1 MPPVIPLYATG
12 YAPEGNWLAGAC
24 PLGSRVESKAS
35 RYWGFLAA
43 LWAFYFLLVFS
54 VGRYPELTQTLT
66 WGGALIVGTLT
77 AFAFF
82 KRRQPLPREAWLLW
96 GFAVWCLTGLPF
108 VINLPAFTRALQM
121 AFELAMITTLVG
133 VIIRNSGSFKWFYFA
148 FIGSVFF
155 NVLAGLETLSLD
167 NLAADSVVAQHRSG
181 GLTGNAN
188 GLGFYCFIGLLSV
201 MGLFAEIR
209 SLPGRVALLATTLP
223 GLYGL
228 VVSASR
234 GAFTIFLITL
244 LLWPLMCLKD
254 LLRYRLLVIAA
265 VILFVGLAAG
275 FGHRV
280 LEDTYLGKR
289 MNGAIRMEDNSS
301 QTRFELFTAA
311 LKTFAEH
318 PIAGVGVGQF
328 RFVNGF
334 DLVSHDEWGDL
345 LSGTGLVGFSLYMSM
360 YVSLWLRLRRA
371 SRRAG
376 DVLMRY
382 RLNFAKLTLVVLVIS
397 GMLFRSHHICIDSM
411 FLIALVVGT
420 ADWAERQTRKPQ
432 ALPAPSLAGSLI
444 EEPLIVQAA
453 TTTLD
458 PIP

>member
-1 MPPVIPLYATG
+1 MPNSPVIPLYATG
-12 YAPEGNWLAGAC
+12 YTPEGDWLAGAC
-24 PLGSRVESKAS
+24 PLGSQIESKTP
-35 RYWGFLAA
+35 RYWSFLSA

-54 VGRYPELTQTLT
+54 VGRYPEFTQPLT

-82 KRRQPLPREAWLLW
+82 KRLQPLPREAWLLW
-96 GFAVWCLTGLPF
+96 AFAAWCLAGLPF

-121 AFELAMITTLVG
+121 AVELAMITTLVG

-148 FIGSVFF
+148 FVGSVFF

-254 LLRYRLLVIAA
+254 LLRYRLLVLLAALLFAA
-265 VILFVGLAAG
+265 VAVG

-280 LEDTYLGKR
+280 LEETYLGKR
-289 MNGAIRMEDNSS
+289 MNEAIRMEDNSS
-301 QTRFELFTAA
+301 QTRLELFSAA
-311 LKTFAEH
+311 LKAFAEH

-345 LSGTGLVGFSLYMSM
+345 LSGTGLVGFSLYMSV
-360 YVSLWLRLRRA
+360 YLSLWLRLRRA

-382 RLNFAKLTLVVLVIS
+382 RLNFAKLMLVVLVIS
-397 GMLFRSHHICIDSM
+397 GVLFRSHYICIDSM

-432 ALPAPSLAGSLI
+432 AQPAPSLAGSLI
-444 EEPLIVQAA
+444 EEPLIGQPVF
-453 TTTLD
+453 D
-458 PIP
+458 

>member
-1 MPPVIPLYATG
+1 MASQ
-12 YAPEGNWLAGAC
+12 E
-24 PLGSRVESKAS
+24 ESKAP
-35 RYWGFLAA
+35 RYWRFLAV

-54 VGRYPELTQTLT
+54 VGRYPEFTQPLT

-77 AFAFF
+77 AFAFL
-82 KRRQPLPREAWLLW
+82 KRLQTLPREAWLLW
-96 GFAVWCLTGLPF
+96 AFAAWCLTGVPF
-108 VINLPAFTRALQM
+108 VIDWPAFTRALQM
-121 AFELAMITTLVG
+121 AVELAIVTSLVG
-133 VIIRNSGSFKWFYFA
+133 VIVRNSGSFKWFYFA

-155 NVLAGLETLSLD
+155 NVLAGLDSLSMD
-167 NLAADSVVAQHRSG
+167 NLAADSAVAQHRSG

-234 GAFTIFLITL
+234 GAFTILLITL

-254 LLRYRLLVIAA
+254 LLRYRVLVLLA
-265 VILFVGLAAG
+265 VVLFAGLAVG

-289 MNGAIRMEDNSS
+289 MNEAIRMEDNSS
-301 QTRFELFTAA
+301 QTRFELFSAA

-334 DLVSHDEWGDL
+334 GLVSHDEWGDL

-360 YVSLWLRLRRA
+360 YLSLWLRLRRA
-371 SRRAG
+371 SWRAG

-382 RLNFAKLTLVVLVIS
+382 RLNFARLTLVVLVIS
-397 GMLFRSHHICIDSM
+397 GALFRSHYICIDSM
-411 FLIALVVGT
+411 FLIALVVGS

-432 ALPAPSLAGSLI
+432 ALPAPSLAGPLIAESLI
-444 EEPLIVQAA
+444 LQPACE
-453 TTTLD
+453 
-458 PIP
+458 